1 MTWTAMPG
9 SPASHPQRI
18 TMTDS
23 LLDIAR
29 LGGTTMGTTWSVSL
43 VAPRQRDLH
52 PLHAGIQARLY

>member
-1 MTWTAMPG
+1 MPG

-29 LGGTTMGTTWSVSL
+29 LGGTTMGTT
-43 VAPRQRDLH
+43 
-52 PLHAGIQARLY
+52 

>member
-1 MTWTAMPG
+1 
-9 SPASHPQRI
+9 
-18 TMTDS
+18 MTDP

-52 PLHAGIQARLY
+52 PLHAGIQARWMMWSRR